1 MNLRQM
7 EIVIYQ
13 EHLKVDI
20 QETVKKYKTIKQWA
34 YILHDKDDTGAH
46 YHIYLN
52 FSPSCC
58 DTSMVAKWFDLAYK
72 TEDGEERTG
81 EQFIEKV
88 KGRKTDMLLYLTHGN
103 ESQKNKHQYSTDE
116 VIANFDFVTEI
127 EESKIIGD
135 FEHYSYAQ
143 MLAYANTLSI
153 VEKTKALNQ
162 LKKLW
167 ELECLCASMNPDRDI
182 QVVFIYGKTAT
193 GKTTYAKK
201 FFDGLGYDY
210 TVSSSGNDPF
220 QDYLGQKGMI
230 LDDLRDDVFEFA
242 DFLKITDNHT
252 GSSVK
257 GRFHNKI
264 FTGKMLAI
272 TSSVPLKYW
281 YRHLQ
286 YNNRE
291 DLKQLYRRISCYVW
305 ITQEEIFVYDQGLDE
320 GGNPK
325 GLPAVYKNALSSSNR
340 KEKTKF
346 DYHSAFSKIC
356 EPMDFEEAL
365 NRSEK

>member
-13 EHLKVDI
+13 DHLKVDI

-34 YILHDKDDTGAH
+34 YILHDKDDTNPH

-58 DTSMVAKWFDLAYK
+58 ETSMVAKWFDLAYK

-103 ESQKNKHQYSTDE
+103 ESQKNKHQYSPDE

-127 EESKIIGD
+127 EQSKIIGD

-143 MLAYANTLSI
+143 MLAYANTLPI

-193 GKTTYAKK
+193 GKTTYAKR

-220 QDYLGQKGMI
+220 QDYLGQKGLI
-230 LDDLRDDVFEFA
+230 LDDLRDDVFEFV

-252 GSSVK
+252 GSSLK

-272 TSSVPLKYW
+272 TSSVPLKFW

-305 ITQEEIFVYDQGLDE
+305 ITQDEIFVYDQGLDE
-320 GGNPK
+320 QGNPR

-340 KEKTKF
+340 REKEKF

-365 NRSEK
+365 NKGEI

>member
-1 MNLRQM
+1 MFFAACAMNLRQM
-7 EIVIYQ
+7 ELVIYK

-58 DTSMVAKWFDLAYK
+58 DTAMVAKWFNLAYT

-103 ESQKNKHQYSTDE
+103 ESQKNKYQYSTDE
-116 VIANFDFVTEI
+116 VIANFDFVSEI

-135 FEHYSYAQ
+135 FENHTYAE
-143 MLAYANTLSI
+143 MLQYANTLPI

-167 ELECLCASMNPDRDI
+167 ELECLCASMKPDRDLK
-182 QVVFIYGKTAT
+182 VMFIYGKTGT

-201 FFDGLGYDY
+201 LIEGLKYDY
-210 TVSSSGNDPF
+210 TVSSSGNDPY
-220 QDYLGQKGMI
+220 QDYLGQRAMI
-230 LDDLRDDVFEFA
+230 LDDLRDDVFQFA

-252 GSSVK
+252 GSSIQA
-257 GRFHNKI
+257 RFHNK
-264 FTGKMLAI
+264 FFMGKLLVI
-272 TSSVPLKYW
+272 TSTIPLKFW
-281 YRHLQ
+281 YRELR
-286 YNNRE
+286 YNRAE

-305 ITQEEIFVYDQGLDE
+305 ITKEDILVYDNGLDE
-320 GGNPK
+320 KGDPI
-325 GLPAVYKNALSSSNR
+325 GLPYVFKNELSKSNHV
-340 KEKTKF
+340 KENEIDF
-346 DYHSAFSKIC
+346 YSAFSNIA
-356 EPMDFEEAL
+356 EPYV
-365 NRSEK
+365 NI